1 MQANSIYAREA
12 RGTDSSA
19 ISAVVVVGI
28 SVYAIRAK
36 ATGVFGRTAIAVAA
50 EFSKGSCTKVSASPA
65 IFYRDC

>member
-19 ISAVVVVGI
+19 ITAVVVVGV

-36 ATGVFGRTAIAVAA
+36 ATGVFGRATIAVATGWIDASA
-50 EFSKGSCTKVSASPA
+50 EIPASST
-65 IFYRDC
+65 IFHRDR

>member
-12 RGTDSSA
+12 GGTDSSA

-50 EFSKGSCTKVSASPA
+50 GWIDASADIPATPA
-65 IFYRDC
+65 IVYRDC